1 VTTSTGSRFARTEPR
16 ENKSLCLTLYLL
28 AICFSPSLSDS
39 FIFLTLTRLVV
50 VLKFI
55 NFRFALF
62 TPHLGDFQKFLSQYI
77 VDRHQKVVNHGETDV
92 ASLLSSLQVPNV
104 SKPDDIQPIKH
115 YVDQQ
120 QDQIKQPLMQ

>member
-1 VTTSTGSRFARTEPR
+1 
-16 ENKSLCLTLYLL
+16 LL

-62 TPHLGDFQKFLSQYI
+62 NP
-77 VDRHQKVVNHGETDV
+77 
-92 ASLLSSLQVPNV
+92 
-104 SKPDDIQPIKH
+104 
-115 YVDQQ
+115 
-120 QDQIKQPLMQ
+120 PL